1 MIILAQSVS
10 ITMNYSDAL
19 LENILLVYSILLTKP
34 LEPRYM
40 IDMTLN
46 LFIQHILNLEIIF
59 LSEIQFCR
67 HSQTSC
73 KLSKQ

>member
-19 LENILLVYSILLTKP
+19 LENILPVYSILYTT
-34 LEPRYM
+34 M
-40 IDMTLN
+40 N
-46 LFIQHILNLEIIF
+46 LFIQHILNLDIIF
-59 LSEIQFCR
+59 LSEIEFCR

>member
-19 LENILLVYSILLTKP
+19 LENILPVYSILYTT
-34 LEPRYM
+34 M
-40 IDMTLN
+40 N
-46 LFIQHILNLEIIF
+46 LFIQHILNLDIIF
-59 LSEIQFCR
+59 LSEIEFCR

-73 KLSKQ
+73 KLSKL